1 MNSSS
6 IVQQHVLPCLNIS
19 VILIFAKMRAL
30 FLIFFLSLLV
40 DSNGQQVKPP
50 DVIKVD
56 TPRSVSVKIDP
67 NDSTYLRICL
77 DSINFKI
84 SLLNDSLLTDEIRN
98 IDNFISVNKERINRD
113 KIMVAGQ
120 PNVNYARF
128 KDLYEI
134 LKKYELYRFKLVVEN
149 KYP

>member
-1 MNSSS
+1 
-6 IVQQHVLPCLNIS
+6 
-19 VILIFAKMRAL
+19 MRTL
-30 FLIFFLSLLV
+30 YIIFFLSMLL
-40 DSNGQQVKPP
+40 DCTGQQMKSP

-67 NDSTYLRICL
+67 EDSTYLRIYL

-84 SLLNDSLLTDEIRN
+84 SLLNDSLLTGDIRN
-98 IDNFISVNKERINRD
+98 ITNLISINKERINRD
-113 KIMVAGQ
+113 KIIVAGQ

-128 KDLYEI
+128 KVLYGI

>member
-1 MNSSS
+1 
-6 IVQQHVLPCLNIS
+6 
-19 VILIFAKMRAL
+19 MRTL
-30 FLIFFLSLLV
+30 YLIFFLSMLL
-40 DSNGQQVKPP
+40 DCTGQQMKSP
-50 DVIKVD
+50 DAIKVD

-67 NDSTYLRICL
+67 EDSTYLRIYL

-84 SLLNDSLLTDEIRN
+84 SLLNDSLLTGDIRN
-98 IDNFISVNKERINRD
+98 ITNLISINKERINRD
-113 KIMVAGQ
+113 KIIVAGQ

-128 KDLYEI
+128 KVLYGI

>member
-1 MNSSS
+1 M
-6 IVQQHVLPCLNIS
+6 
-19 VILIFAKMRAL
+19 
-30 FLIFFLSLLV
+30 LL
-40 DSNGQQVKPP
+40 DCTGQQMKSP

-67 NDSTYLRICL
+67 EDSTYLRIYL

-84 SLLNDSLLTDEIRN
+84 SLLNDSLLTGDIRN
-98 IDNFISVNKERINRD
+98 ITNLISINKERINRD
-113 KIMVAGQ
+113 KIIVAGQ

-128 KDLYEI
+128 KVLYGI

>member
-1 MNSSS
+1 
-6 IVQQHVLPCLNIS
+6 
-19 VILIFAKMRAL
+19 MRTL
-30 FLIFFLSLLV
+30 YIIFFLSMLL
-40 DSNGQQVKPP
+40 DCTGQQMKSP
-50 DVIKVD
+50 DAIKVD

-67 NDSTYLRICL
+67 EDSTYLRIYL

-84 SLLNDSLLTDEIRN
+84 SLLNDSLLTGDIRN
-98 IDNFISVNKERINRD
+98 ITNLISINKERINRD
-113 KIMVAGQ
+113 KIIVAGQ

-128 KDLYEI
+128 KVLYGI